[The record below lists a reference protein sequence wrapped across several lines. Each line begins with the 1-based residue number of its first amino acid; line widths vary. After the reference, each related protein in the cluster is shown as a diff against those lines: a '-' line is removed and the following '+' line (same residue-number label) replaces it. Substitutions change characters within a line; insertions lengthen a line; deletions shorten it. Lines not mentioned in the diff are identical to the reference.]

1 MKTNFLKIILYPL
14 ILILVLSANLYGQTK
29 PEQKNLNVAILV
41 YDGIYLLDFT
51 GPLEVFF
58 DTFSTDGQQLF
69 NVYTVSPTKQ
79 FKAHSGLNI
88 TSDYEVINCPKP
100 DILVVPGGNLQLLKN
115 NDSLKN
121 WIINTA
127 EKSQLVMSVCTGAFI
142 LADTGLLNGLNITTW
157 YGALDKLQDKVKSA
171 KVVKGVRYTDNGKII
186 TTSGVSAGIDG
197 ALYVV
202 SKIFGKET
210 ADRTA
215 KYMDYEY
222 WK

>member
-1 MKTNFLKIILYPL
+1 MKTNFLKIIIFSSFLL
-14 ILILVLSANLYGQTK
+14 SVLSVNLYGQTK

-58 DTFSTDGQQLF
+58 DTFSADGEQLF

-79 FKAHSGLNI
+79 FKAHTELNI
-88 TSDYEVINCPKP
+88 TADFETGNCPKP

-121 WIINTA
+121 WIIKSA
-127 EKSQLVMSVCTGAFI
+127 EESQIVMSVCTGAFI
-142 LADTGLLNGLNITTW
+142 LADTGLLDGLNITTW
-157 YGALDKLQDKVKSA
+157 YGALDRLQEKVPSA
-171 KVVKGVRYTDNGKII
+171 KVLKGVRYTDNGKII
-186 TTSGVSAGIDG
+186 TTAGVSAGIDG
-197 ALYVV
+197 ALFVV